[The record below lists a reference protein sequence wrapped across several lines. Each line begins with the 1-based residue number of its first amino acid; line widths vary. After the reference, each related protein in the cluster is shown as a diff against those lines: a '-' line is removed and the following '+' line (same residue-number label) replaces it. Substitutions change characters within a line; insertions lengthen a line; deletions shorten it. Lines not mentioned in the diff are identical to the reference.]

1 LTILKILDP
10 VGREV
15 TTLVNEEMKPGSYE
29 VKWDGSGFPTGI
41 FFYTL
46 TSGTFSETK
55 KPLLLK

>member
-15 TTLVNEEMKPGSYE
+15 TTLVDEEMKPGSYE
-29 VKWDGSGFPTGI
+29 VTWDGSGFPGCI
-41 FFYTL
+41 YFHTL

-55 KPLLLK
+55 KLLLLK